1 MPHSEVAPKKVT
13 VDCAKFSVAYA
24 VTSDGRD
31 AYADMALV
39 SMLSVRLTN
48 PHLRI
53 LAVCDEASAQ
63 ALRHHR
69 HRMLEV
75 CDEVVDVVTGDG
87 HPTFRNRLLKTQ
99 LCLHVPGPCLYLD
112 ADILVRGS
120 LAQLPSHTTDIGA
133 VANNNARSKD
143 EMVWI
148 GDEDFLRT
156 MGWPPKFDTFVNGG
170 VQFYHDTQGTR
181 DFYELWH
188 KLYVE
193 GLERHADRRPE
204 ATPDQSLLNIYWQ
217 DQPSLNAAIKL
228 SGVRCA
234 VLPDIYNLQMK
245 PGARGACGAAVWHF
259 WHALGLGD
267 SSFARLVAA
276 APRVDLA
283 KLRRMVGKA
292 IRQPY
297 PYPNQDVFGRRVGRK
312 LENNEE
318 VSTFERTWLTDRK
331 AALRFWAGG
340 VRAKFAP
347 RSGA

>member
-1 MPHSEVAPKKVT
+1 MPHKANGGSER
-13 VDCAKFSVAYA
+13 FSVAYT

-31 AYADMALV
+31 AYADMAVV
-39 SMLSVRLTN
+39 SILSVRLTN

-53 LAVCDEASAQ
+53 VAVCDEPSAK
-63 ALRHHR
+63 ALRQHR
-69 HRMLEV
+69 HRMLDL
-75 CDEVVDVVTGDG
+75 CDEVVEVATGEG
-87 HPTFRNRLLKTQ
+87 HPTLRNRLLKTQ
-99 LCLHVPGPCLYLD
+99 LCRHVPGPCLYLD
-112 ADILVRGS
+112 ADILVRGALS
-120 LAQLPSHTTDIGA
+120 ELPALTADIGA

-156 MGWPPKFDTFVNGG
+156 MDWPREFDTFVNGG
-170 VQFYHDTQGTR
+170 VQFFHDTQGTR

-188 KLYVE
+188 KLYEE

-204 ATPDQSLLNIYWQ
+204 ATADQSLLSIYWQ

-245 PGARGACGAAVWHF
+245 PGARGASGAAVWHF

-297 PYPNQDVFGRRVGRK
+297 PYPNQDFLGRLVGRK

-318 VSTFERTWLTDRK
+318 VSTFERTWLTNRK

-347 RSGA
+347 RSAA

>member
-1 MPHSEVAPKKVT
+1 VPHSEVAPKKVT

-193 GLERHADRRPE
+193 GLERHADR
-204 ATPDQSLLNIYWQ
+204 Q